1 MAVFASGNL
10 ESHGDVVSPPGGDA
24 VGLLAAGNQ
33 REIIRDTLTVLSRH
47 AGGSGTAV
55 MLTDQSGKHLV
66 GEQSF
71 GFGAD
76 MAGIISAA
84 SGVRAELTRTVLS
97 GEIWRRMARP
107 EVPVGSFNAPVDLAI
122 PIALPSGDGSAS
134 RVWGCVIVG
143 TTAHP
148 HSTGV
153 IAHAVAAA
161 RIIALHLESE
171 LEQRRVAAAS
181 TQQFGLSAAQ
191 SPTVAS
197 EDIAAALRDGRIQ
210 PWYQPLFDLDSLNTV
225 AAEALARWVEP
236 DGSVVSPSEF
246 IPAIVKTGL
255 MPRLTSSILRQVI
268 RDVAYWSQTRS
279 LPDQFKVSVNISM
292 SDITGGM
299 LPSVVGSLLSEYGL
313 DPAMLCLE
321 LTETEAMINVE
332 HSLATLHELRDLG
345 VSLSIDDFGTG
356 YSSLSYLTQLP
367 VDVVKIDRAFVQ
379 GLSTRRGDDA
389 IIGAVVDVADAVGL
403 TVLAEGIET
412 EEELNKLRV
421 LGVKMGQG
429 FLVSPA
435 IRAEALL
442 DHLAD
447 AG

>member
-1 MAVFASGNL
+1 
-10 ESHGDVVSPPGGDA
+10 
-24 VGLLAAGNQ
+24 
-33 REIIRDTLTVLSRH
+33 
-47 AGGSGTAV
+47 
-55 MLTDQSGKHLV
+55 
-66 GEQSF
+66 
-71 GFGAD
+71 
-76 MAGIISAA
+76 
-84 SGVRAELTRTVLS
+84 
-97 GEIWRRMARP
+97 
-107 EVPVGSFNAPVDLAI
+107 
-122 PIALPSGDGSAS
+122 
-134 RVWGCVIVG
+134 
-143 TTAHP
+143 
-148 HSTGV
+148 
-153 IAHAVAAA
+153 
-161 RIIALHLESE
+161 
-171 LEQRRVAAAS
+171 
-181 TQQFGLSAAQ
+181 
-191 SPTVAS
+191 
-197 EDIAAALRDGRIQ
+197 
-210 PWYQPLFDLDSLNTV
+210 
-225 AAEALARWVEP
+225 
-236 DGSVVSPSEF
+236 
-246 IPAIVKTGL
+246 
-255 MPRLTSSILRQVI
+255 
-268 RDVAYWSQTRS
+268 
-279 LPDQFKVSVNISM
+279 VSVNISM